1 MSETHTVQ
9 STLRDEE
16 QWQTKYFMGIWPLHL
31 RVDIDLLSDKPVVR
45 KINENLRTKDLKLA
59 ILGAALKSL

>member
-45 KINENLRTKDLKLA
+45 KINENLRTKDL
-59 ILGAALKSL
+59 